1 MIFTRSIVREF
12 AQLSAVVGA
21 TLLAIMLSSSAIRL
35 LGRAAG
41 GKIYADA
48 VASMLAFAAVQY
60 LPVVVTLTV
69 FIAVLLSLSRSYRDS
84 EMVVWFT
91 SGRGLAAWL
100 GPVLLYALPL
110 AGLVGLIT
118 LQLWPWAQARSAQ
131 FQQQIN
137 TRDDVSL
144 ITPGV
149 FIESKRADRV
159 FFVEELAKDASA
171 VGNIFVQTMDQG
183 KVGITV
189 ASRGYQEVKPDGERF
204 LVLQSGRHY
213 QGTPGSADFGTID
226 FERYSMRVAQR
237 KPKALSEE
245 PRGLSFARL
254 LQQPTPANQA
264 ELYWRLSFPISLLVL
279 AILAI
284 PLSHV
289 NPRAGRSTNLL
300 IAILIYAIY
309 NNVNSVM
316 MAWIGQGKLAFGV
329 GVWIAHAVLLALAL
343 WLLWRRIRVRR
354 PWWSIVRARFGATKA
369 A

>member
-69 FIAVLLSLSRSYRDS
+69 FIAVLLALSRSYRDS
-84 EMVVWFT
+84 EMVVWFS
-91 SGRGLAAWL
+91 SGRSLTAWFA
-100 GPVLLYALPL
+100 PVLFYALPL
-110 AGLVGLIT
+110 AALVALIT
-118 LQLWPWAQARSAQ
+118 LQLWPWAQARSVQ
-131 FQQQIN
+131 FQQQLT
-137 TRDDVSL
+137 TRDDVSMV
-144 ITPGV
+144 TPGV
-149 FIESKRADRV
+149 FIESRRADRV
-159 FFVEELAKDASA
+159 FFVEELAQDASA
-171 VGNIFVQTMDQG
+171 VGNIFVHSMEEG

-189 ASRGYQEVKPDGERF
+189 ASRGYQDVKPDGERF

-213 QGTPGSADFGTID
+213 QGTPGNADFGTVD
-226 FERYSMRVAQR
+226 FERYAMRIAPR
-237 KPKALSEE
+237 KPKAIGEE
-245 PRGLSFARL
+245 PRALSVARL
-254 LQQPTPANQA
+254 LRESTPANQA

-279 AILAI
+279 GILAI

-300 IAILIYAIY
+300 IAILVYTIY
-309 NNVNSVM
+309 NNLNSVM
-316 MAWIGQGKLAFGV
+316 MAWIGQGKVAFAVGAWGVHAAMLA
-329 GVWIAHAVLLALAL
+329 IAL
-343 WLLWRRIRVRR
+343 WLLWRRMRVRP
-354 PWWSIVRARFGATKA
+354 PWLQFWRARLRA
-369 A
+369 AQPT

>member
-84 EMVVWFT
+84 EMVVWFS
-91 SGRGLAAWL
+91 SGRSLTSWFT
-100 GPVLLYALPL
+100 PVLLFALPL
-110 AGLVGLIT
+110 AALVALIT

-131 FQQQIN
+131 FQQQLT
-137 TRDDVSL
+137 TRDDASL

-149 FIESKRADRV
+149 FIESRRADRV
-159 FFVEELAKDASA
+159 FFVEELTRDASA
-171 VGNIFVQTMDQG
+171 VGNIFVHSVEDG

-189 ASRGYQEVKPDGERF
+189 ASRGYQDVKPDGERF

-213 QGTPGSADFGTID
+213 QGTPGSAEFGTVD
-226 FERYSMRVAQR
+226 FEQYAMRVAQR
-237 KPKALSEE
+237 KPKAINEE
-245 PRGLSFARL
+245 PRALSFMRL
-254 LQQPTPANQA
+254 LREPTPANRA
-264 ELYWRLSFPISLLVL
+264 ELFWRLSFPISLLVL
-279 AILAI
+279 GVMAI

-300 IAILIYAIY
+300 IAILVYTIY
-309 NNVNSVM
+309 NNLNSVS
-316 MAWIGQGKLAFGV
+316 MAWINQGKLSFGV
-329 GVWIAHAVLLALAL
+329 GVWAIHAAMLAIAL
-343 WLLWRRIRVRR
+343 WLFWRRIRVRA
-354 PWWSIVRARFGATKA
+354 PWWQKWRNGQRVTAGG
-369 A
+369 